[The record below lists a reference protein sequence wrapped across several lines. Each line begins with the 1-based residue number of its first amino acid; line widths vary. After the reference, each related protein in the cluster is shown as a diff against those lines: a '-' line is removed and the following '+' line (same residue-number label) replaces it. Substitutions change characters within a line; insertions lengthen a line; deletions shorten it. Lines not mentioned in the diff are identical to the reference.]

1 MPLRQPVAVGR
12 CRSLWRPQSGA
23 GTLARQGCPMDE
35 RMKEETRSEWRE
47 LGFFYDRDESSK
59 EWLLVGSR
67 AGLLRFSELL
77 RAYVADSSNETKSE
91 HEHYGPYMYLEVMTW
106 PDAGM
111 DGHSIHGSLKDL
123 GRLARLVEEQ
133 LAGLTPGSRA
143 RIREEFASTAEYTL
157 VMELRDDGFDPA
169 SADGNLVASAG

>member
-1 MPLRQPVAVGR
+1 
-12 CRSLWRPQSGA
+12 
-23 GTLARQGCPMDE
+23 MDD

-59 EWLLVGSR
+59 EWLLIGSR
-67 AGLLRFSELL
+67 AGLLRFPALL
-77 RAYVADSSNETKSE
+77 HGYVADSRNEVKSE

-106 PDAGM
+106 PDAGI

-123 GRLARLVEEQ
+123 GRLAALVEER
-133 LAGLTPGSRA
+133 LSGLTPGHRV

-157 VMELRDDGFDPA
+157 VIELRDDGFDPA
-169 SADGNLVASAG
+169 SVDANLSGGAG

>member
-1 MPLRQPVAVGR
+1 
-12 CRSLWRPQSGA
+12 
-23 GTLARQGCPMDE
+23 MDD

-67 AGLLRFSELL
+67 AGLLRFAALL
-77 RAYVADSSNETKSE
+77 HAYVADSRNEMKSE

-106 PDAGM
+106 PDAGI

-123 GRLARLVEEQ
+123 GRLAALVEER
-133 LAGLTPGSRA
+133 LSGLTPGRSV

-169 SADGNLVASAG
+169 SVDANLTGGAG